1 MRDMVFLRVD
11 TARMMSRISDCPGG
25 IMSKG
30 ILDIDAGNTRLK
42 WRLLN
47 EKGDV
52 ILSGFDH
59 YKPHYKAVV
68 CRVVDKLP
76 FWPARCRLCCVHTD
90 EATHELASALKNCL
104 ELDVESLS
112 SCLNISECELRDTD
126 PKALGADR
134 WLGLLAGRKL
144 CPDKAFMVVDA
155 GTALTLDLCDT
166 KGAYLGGYIVPGSHV
181 HFSGLAEGA
190 QRLGK
195 HCPKRLA
202 DGERCPSK
210 SAKGALENGFVTMA
224 ASLIEA
230 EYERLKHDVQ
240 VILSGGDGA
249 FLAHHLKIPST
260 YKPDLVLE
268 GLGMALP

>member
-1 MRDMVFLRVD
+1 
-11 TARMMSRISDCPGG
+11 
-25 IMSKG
+25 MSKG

-47 EKGDV
+47 EKREV

-59 YKPHYKAVV
+59 YRPHYKAVV

-76 FWPARCRLCCVHTD
+76 FWPVRCRLCCAHTD
-90 EATHELASALKNCL
+90 EATSELAQALEACL
-104 ELDVESLS
+104 GFAVETLRGIDQTG
-112 SCLNISECELRDTD
+112 CDLRDTD

-155 GTALTLDLCDT
+155 GTALTLDLCNT
-166 KGAYLGGYIVPGSHV
+166 EGEYLGGYIVPGSHA
-181 HFSGLAEGA
+181 HFSALAEGA
-190 QRLGK
+190 QRLKK
-195 HCPKRLA
+195 HCPECLPE
-202 DGERCPSK
+202 GERCPAK
-210 SAKGALENGFVTMA
+210 HVKGALENGFITMA
-224 ASLIEA
+224 ASLIEG
-230 EYERLKHDVQ
+230 EYERFRNDIQ
-240 VILSGGDGA
+240 VILCGGDGA
-249 FLAHHLKIPST
+249 FLAHHLNIPST